1 MNRMYS
7 VIASTSC
14 VVVTLS
20 MGAPAGAD
28 LIDFDSLQVGEIV
41 AEQFAG
47 MGVHIEVI
55 NDGHPSIDLGI
66 IFDSFGSSGHD
77 SDLEGPPWSS
87 GNASSD
93 VFANLLIIA
102 ENDVD
107 ANNDGLI
114 DDPDDEAGGG
124 SIIFRFDIPV
134 FEFGFSLIDIETS
147 ESGPTASVM
156 FFNDE
161 VFVGM
166 VDFSDLVDSGSAFF
180 DPTIVFGNHSANHV
194 QPMSFFNGIDP
205 LEFNEVRF
213 VLQGSGAIDNIFFAS
228 VPSPGATALVLL
240 GLIIGGGGR
249 RRRHVAQTNPY

>member
-7 VIASTSC
+7 VIASPSC
-14 VVVTLS
+14 VVVALS
-20 MGAPAGAD
+20 MGAPTMAD

-41 AEQFAG
+41 NEQFAG

-55 NDGHPSIDLGI
+55 NDRHTSINLGI

-166 VDFSDLVDSGSAFF
+166 VDFSDLVDSGSAIF
-180 DPTIVFGNHSANHV
+180 DTTIEFGNNSANHI
-194 QPMSFFNGIDP
+194 QPMSFFDGNDL
-205 LEFNEVRF
+205 LEFNEARF
-213 VLQGSGAIDNIFFAS
+213 FLEGSGAVDNILFTAI
-228 VPSPGATALVLL
+228 PAPGPLAPLL
-240 GLIIGGGGR
+240 FSLLAAVR
-249 RRRHVAQTNPY
+249 RRRRAE

>member
-1 MNRMYS
+1 MNRMHS

-20 MGAPAGAD
+20 MGAPAVAD

-41 AEQFAG
+41 NEQFVG

-55 NDGHPSIDLGI
+55 NDGHPSINLGI

-77 SDLEGPPWSS
+77 SDLEGPPWSGG

-107 ANNDGLI
+107 ANNDNLI

-124 SIIFRFDIPV
+124 TIIFRFDTPII
-134 FEFGFSLIDIETS
+134 EFGFSLIDIETN
-147 ESGPTASVM
+147 EHGINASVM
-156 FFNDE
+156 LFNDE
-161 VFVGM
+161 TLVGT
-166 VDFSDLVDSGSAFF
+166 VPFSDLIDAGTPFF
-180 DPTIVFGNHSANHV
+180 DPTIEFGDSSANHV
-194 QPMSFFNGIDP
+194 LPISFFSGTDP
-205 LEFNEVRF
+205 LEFNEARI
-213 VLQGSGAIDNIFFAS
+213 VLQGSGAIDNIFFTTI
-228 VPSPGATALVLL
+228 PSPGAAALILL
-240 GLIIGGGGR
+240 SLIIGGGGR
-249 RRRHVAQTNPY
+249 RRRRAA

>member
-41 AEQFAG
+41 NEQFAG

-55 NDGHPSIDLGI
+55 NDRHTSINLGI

-77 SDLEGPPWSS
+77 RDLEGPPWSR

-102 ENDVD
+102 ENDED
-107 ANNDGLI
+107 DNNDDLI

-124 SIIFRFDIPV
+124 SIIFRFDIPMI
-134 FEFGFSLIDIETS
+134 EFGFSLIDIENS
-147 ESGPTASVM
+147 EHGHGASVM

-180 DPTIVFGNHSANHV
+180 DPTIVFGNHSANHI

-213 VLQGSGAIDNIFFAS
+213 VLQGSGAIDNIFFTTIPA
-228 VPSPGATALVLL
+228 PGPLAPLL
-240 GLIIGGGGR
+240 FSLLAAVR
-249 RRRHVAQTNPY
+249 RRRRAE

>member
-1 MNRMYS
+1 MYS
-7 VIASTSC
+7 VMVPTGC
-14 VVVTLS
+14 VVMALFI
-20 MGAPAGAD
+20 GAPAGAPWSACD
-28 LIDFDSLQVGEIV
+28 HRQGGEIV
-41 AEQFAG
+41 NEKCAG
-47 MGVHIEVI
+47 MGVPIEVI
-55 NDGHPSIDLGI
+55 NDRHTSINLGI

-77 SDLEGPPWSS
+77 RDLEGPPWSR

-213 VLQGSGAIDNIFFAS
+213 VLQGSGAIDNIFFTTIPA
-228 VPSPGATALVLL
+228 PGPLAPLL
-240 GLIIGGGGR
+240 FSLLAAVR
-249 RRRHVAQTNPY
+249 RRRRAE

>member
-14 VVVTLS
+14 VVVALS
-20 MGAPAGAD
+20 MGAPTMAD

-41 AEQFAG
+41 NEQFAG

-55 NDGHPSIDLGI
+55 NDRHTSINLGI

-77 SDLEGPPWSS
+77 RDLEGPPWSR

-102 ENDVD
+102 ENDED
-107 ANNDGLI
+107 DNNDGLI

-124 SIIFRFDIPV
+124 SIIFRFDIPII
-134 FEFGFSLIDIETS
+134 EFGFSLIDIENS
-147 ESGPTASVM
+147 EHGHGASVM

-180 DPTIVFGNHSANHV
+180 DPTIVFGNNSANHI
-194 QPMSFFNGIDP
+194 QPISFFNGINP
-205 LEFNEVRF
+205 LEFNEARF
-213 VLQGSGAIDNIFFAS
+213 FLEGSGAVDNIFFTAI
-228 VPSPGATALVLL
+228 PAPGPLAPLL
-240 GLIIGGGGR
+240 FSLLAAVR
-249 RRRHVAQTNPY
+249 RRRRAE

>member
-14 VVVTLS
+14 VVVALS
-20 MGAPAGAD
+20 MGAPTMAD

-41 AEQFAG
+41 NEQFAG

-55 NDGHPSIDLGI
+55 NDRHTSINLGI

-77 SDLEGPPWSS
+77 RDLEGPPWSR

-102 ENDVD
+102 ENDED
-107 ANNDGLI
+107 DNNDDLI

-124 SIIFRFDIPV
+124 SIIFRFDIPII
-134 FEFGFSLIDIETS
+134 EFGFSLIDIENS
-147 ESGPTASVM
+147 EHGHGASVM

-166 VDFSDLVDSGSAFF
+166 VDFSDLVDSGSAIF
-180 DPTIVFGNHSANHV
+180 DTTIEFGNNSANHI
-194 QPMSFFNGIDP
+194 QPMSFFDGNDL
-205 LEFNEVRF
+205 LEFNEARF
-213 VLQGSGAIDNIFFAS
+213 FLEGSGAVDNIFFTVIPA
-228 VPSPGATALVLL
+228 PGPLAPLL
-240 GLIIGGGGR
+240 FSLLAAVR
-249 RRRHVAQTNPY
+249 RRRRAE